1 MNSDS
6 ATTALIASLENQR
19 YQAMQQGDLDSFK
32 RLAHPELVYVH
43 SNGVQ
48 DDLSR
53 YLHKCH
59 NGLYH
64 YHRIDHAV
72 HDVRVYGDIALAFGH
87 MSADIV
93 SHGVAKSLNNQ
104 TLSVWTKTG
113 ERWQL
118 LAYQPTS
125 VAQRPAPSPPATSGD
140 LPYVNA
146 PIHL

>member
-59 NGLYH
+59 TGFTT
-64 YHRIDHAV
+64 ITAS
-72 HDVRVYGDIALAFGH
+72 ITPCMTCACTA
-87 MSADIV
+87 I
-93 SHGVAKSLNNQ
+93 SHWPLGTCRPISCPTAWPRAS
-104 TLSVWTKTG
+104 TTK
-113 ERWQL
+113 
-118 LAYQPTS
+118 
-125 VAQRPAPSPPATSGD
+125 
-140 LPYVNA
+140 
-146 PIHL
+146 H

>member
-1 MNSDS
+1 
-6 ATTALIASLENQR
+6 
-19 YQAMQQGDLDSFK
+19 
-32 RLAHPELVYVH
+32 
-43 SNGVQ
+43 
-48 DDLSR
+48 
-53 YLHKCH
+53 
-59 NGLYH
+59 
-64 YHRIDHAV
+64 
-72 HDVRVYGDIALAFGH
+72 VYGDIALAFGH

-118 LAYQPTS
+118 LAYQPTP